1 MSTMPP
7 MPPGMP
13 PMPPGAGGPDD
24 QPEGPASA
32 VGSGTHSPT
41 DSMTR
46 YDQEKDIFHC
56 SFGIPSP
63 ALAISDPEREVIVR
77 VERNT
82 FRVVGF
88 SIPNFTA
95 WHEKRADAEGH
106 FEIEPPLPDVWPMD
120 QTDLSGASGSY
131 AW

>member
-7 MPPGMP
+7 LPPGMP
-13 PMPPGAGGPDD
+13 PGPGGP
-24 QPEGPASA
+24 EGEKPDAPASA
-32 VGSGTHSPT
+32 VGAGTYTPS
-41 DSMTR
+41 DSITR

-56 SFGIPSP
+56 SYGIPAP
-63 ALAISDPEREVIVR
+63 ALAIMDPEREVVVR

-88 SIPNFTA
+88 SIPNFTE
-95 WHEKRADAEGH
+95 WHKRNADEDGN
-106 FEIEPPLPDVWPMD
+106 FEITPPLPDVWPMEH
-120 QTDLSGASGSY
+120 TDMSGASGSY

>member
-13 PMPPGAGGPDD
+13 PGPGGPGGAE
-24 QPEGPASA
+24 QPEAPASA
-32 VGSGTHSPT
+32 VGSGTHSPS

-46 YDQEKDIFHC
+46 YDKERDIFHC

-63 ALAISDPEREVIVR
+63 ALAINDPERELVVR

-88 SIPNFTA
+88 SIPNFSA
-95 WHEKRADAEGH
+95 WHEKHADGEGG
-106 FEIEPPLPDVWPMD
+106 FEIDPPLPESWPME
-120 QTDLSGASGSY
+120 QTDMSGAAGSY

>member
-13 PMPPGAGGPDD
+13 PGPGGPPED
-24 QPEGPASA
+24 QPEAPASA
-32 VGSGTHSPT
+32 VGSGTHSPS

-46 YDQEKDIFHC
+46 YDKERDIFHC

-63 ALAISDPEREVIVR
+63 ALAIMDPEREVVVR

-95 WHEKRADAEGH
+95 WHEKHADAEGH
-106 FEIEPPLPDVWPMD
+106 FEIDPPLPDVWPMD
-120 QTDLSGASGSY
+120 QTDMSGAAGSY

>member
-13 PMPPGAGGPDD
+13 PGPGDGPDEKPD
-24 QPEGPASA
+24 APASA
-32 VGSGTHSPT
+32 VGSGTHSPS
-41 DSMTR
+41 DSLTR
-46 YDQEKDIFHC
+46 YDQERDVYHC

-63 ALAISDPEREVIVR
+63 ALNVMDPERELVVR
-77 VERNT
+77 VERGT

-88 SIPNFTA
+88 SIPNFSA
-95 WHEKRADAEGH
+95 WHEKHADADGN
-106 FEIEPPLPDVWPMD
+106 FEIDPPLPDVWPMER
-120 QTDLSGASGSY
+120 TDMSGASGSY